1 MKIFVVMLDGW
12 RREIS
17 VNENTET
24 VAHLKQTVVNE
35 LRNEQ
40 LTVDQI
46 HLFFKESEITSD
58 RLWIRDCGIRP
69 GDTVN
74 VVVRQRNFIRITV
87 MHERRQIPLDVEHS
101 ELVQN
106 LKIKIQE
113 REGFSVDQQVLMFQ
127 GREINGRLNHSGVGD
142 GSTLQLCFKK
152 VQIFV
157 RDFEGRSHT
166 FEVHLTDKV
175 QDFKKQ
181 VERKIGVTASQQ
193 RLEYAGRQLMDGQ
206 RLLDYG
212 IQQNSTLELKGRL
225 RGG

>member
-1 MKIFVVMLDGW
+1 
-12 RREIS
+12 
-17 VNENTET
+17 
-24 VAHLKQTVVNE
+24 
-35 LRNEQ
+35 
-40 LTVDQI
+40 
-46 HLFFKESEITSD
+46 
-58 RLWIRDCGIRP
+58 
-69 GDTVN
+69 
-74 VVVRQRNFIRITV
+74 

-106 LKIKIQE
+106 LKKKIQE
-113 REGFSVDQQVLMFQ
+113 REGFSVDQQVLMFN
-127 GREINGRLNHSGVGD
+127 GREINGRLNHSEVGD
-142 GSTLQLCFKK
+142 GSTLHLYFKK

-206 RLLDYG
+206 RLLDMAFNK
-212 IQQNSTLELKGRL
+212 IQHWS
-225 RGG
+225 